1 MFTFAVVVRRM
12 VDHWK
17 ISNRTALMALVQF
30 ISRWLRSPVR
40 VMPNSLKGAGSI
52 EKPVVGVIWRSSG
65 AFPKRAYLV
74 LETLV
79 ARPDSFLKSSS
90 TRRMLF
96 GWVVVGQEKVN
107 VVCVGVQKLKL
118 VGDCLPRLDLFAVN
132 LANCICCISIRCHG
146 YHIKRSPIP

>member
-1 MFTFAVVVRRM
+1 MMSLLGSGRAVARWVNLDKRQVLMMFTFAVVVRRM

-30 ISRWLRSPVR
+30 ESKWLRSPVR

-52 EKPVVGVIWRSSG
+52 VNPVVGVIWGSSG

-90 TRRMLF
+90 TRRMWF
-96 GWVVVGQEKVN
+96 T
-107 VVCVGVQKLKL
+107 CL
-118 VGDCLPRLDLFAVN
+118 VGWKIWSNILFN
-132 LANCICCISIRCHG
+132 FNRFFRQKKSEN
-146 YHIKRSPIP
+146 